1 MVDEALL
8 FEWDEAKSARNLRER
23 GFDFEFVTGIF
34 DGPVVDEEDPRRDY
48 GERRFHATGQMEG
61 RFFVVVYTWRGDR
74 RRIISARARRAGE
87 SEMTTIR
94 RSLAEIRRRGGG
106 KVDWALVDATTEE
119 DIRKMIESDPDTA
132 PDLSVNR
139 DWRKVIA
146 PYVPDVRALRRKL
159 GLSQAQFASKFGFS
173 VRTIQE
179 WEQGRAIPD
188 RPARILLRVIEK
200 SPKTVERA
208 VAAG

>member
-1 MVDEALL
+1 
-8 FEWDEAKSARNLRER
+8 
-23 GFDFEFVTGIF
+23 
-34 DGPVVDEEDPRRDY
+34 
-48 GERRFHATGQMEG
+48 
-61 RFFVVVYTWRGDR
+61 
-74 RRIISARARRAGE
+74 
-87 SEMTTIR
+87 MTTIR

-132 PDLSVNR
+132 PDLSVDR